1 MNKYVVRTSLVWIGI
16 IVVAIAGFLFY
27 RSRKAAPPAKT
38 SSSMKSSGSSDEQPV
53 AEGPAP
59 TSALQ
64 PANTAAVGGSQT
76 GPSTQTPMQT
86 PLTPVQIT
94 PQRMQSI
101 GVQVGT
107 VEYKH
112 LDNDVRA
119 TGNVDID
126 ERLLAYV
133 QVRFPG
139 YIRKVYANATYLYV
153 RKGEPLFTVYSPDLV
168 ATQQEYLLAR
178 QNQKTLSTSTVDGV
192 ASGAAELSAAAEQRL
207 QQWEVPQSELAR
219 LKETG
224 KPIVDLT
231 INSPVSGYIT
241 EYNALPNMFVEPST
255 RLYTV
260 ADLSSV
266 WVYAQ
271 VFQDDVG
278 RLKLGDAASITVDSY
293 PGRTFYGRIDDILPQ
308 VDLATRTV
316 RVRLAIANRG
326 LKLKP
331 GMFVNVDLK
340 SALGQQLTV
349 PASAVFQTGTRS
361 VVFLDQGDGNLDPK
375 EVVLGPRAG
384 DEFVVLKGLK
394 VHQKIVTSANFLID
408 SESQLQAAAGSFAPP
423 APGAGSNNSAPNAQ
437 AKIDFTTDPN
447 PPHKGGN
454 TFRVQLANASGAPIS
469 GAQVAVTFYM
479 PAMPAM
485 GMSAMKTTVTLSD
498 KGNGLYEGQG
508 NLGSGGSWQTTIT
521 VQQNGKMLATKLLH
535 LNAEGGM

>member
-16 IVVAIAGFLFY
+16 VGIAVAALLLY
-27 RSRKAAPPAKT
+27 RSHHASTPSRANSYA
-38 SSSMKSSGSSDEQPV
+38 SVDEQPV
-53 AEGPAP
+53 AKGPA
-59 TSALQ
+59 
-64 PANTAAVGGSQT
+64 
-76 GPSTQTPMQT
+76 QTPASEAGGTPAMDGFPTGTADKTSMQM
-86 PLTPVQIT
+86 PLTPVQMT
-94 PQRMQSI
+94 PRRMQSI
-101 GVQVGT
+101 GVQTGT
-107 VEYKH
+107 VAYKQI
-112 LDNDVRA
+112 DNDVRA

-126 ERLLAYV
+126 ERLLSYV

-139 YIRKVYANATYLYV
+139 YIRKVFANATYLYV
-153 RKGEPLFTVYSPDLV
+153 RKGQPLFTIYSPDLV

-178 QNQKTLSTSTVDGV
+178 QNQKALSTSTVDGV
-192 ASGAAELSAAAEQRL
+192 AAGGAALSAAAEQRL
-207 QQWEVPQSELAR
+207 QQWEVPQSELAT

-241 EYNALPNMFVEPST
+241 EYNALPNMYVEPST

-260 ADLSSV
+260 ADLSRV

-278 RLKLGDAASITVDSY
+278 RLKPGDAAAITVDSY
-293 PGRTFYGRIDDILPQ
+293 PGRTFSGRIDDILPQ
-308 VDLATRTV
+308 VDAATRTV
-316 RVRLAIANRG
+316 RVRFVIANRG

-340 SALGQQLTV
+340 SALGWRLTV
-349 PASAVFQTGTRS
+349 PASAVFQTGTRQL
-361 VVFLDQGDGNLDPK
+361 VFLDRGDGNLDPK

-394 VHQKIVTSANFLID
+394 AHQKIVTSANFLID

-423 APGAGSNNSAPNAQ
+423 PPGAGSNNSAPNAQ
-437 AKIDFTTDPN
+437 ARIDFTTDPN

-454 TFRVQLANASGAPIS
+454 TFRVQLANASGAPIT

-485 GMSAMKTTVTLSD
+485 GMSAMKTTVTLFD

-508 NLGSGGSWQTTIT
+508 NLGSGGSWQAT
-521 VQQNGKMLATKLLH
+521 VTAQQNGKMLAAKLLH
-535 LNAEGGM
+535 VNAEGGM

>member
-16 IVVAIAGFLFY
+16 SVIAVAAWLLY
-27 RSRKAAPPAKT
+27 RFHHPSGPARLT
-38 SSSMKSSGSSDEQPV
+38 SSQSVAEQPV
-53 AEGPAP
+53 AQGPAP
-59 TSALQ
+59 APASQSTGMPGMAGPPTNSLPEAPTETAL
-64 PANTAAVGGSQT
+64 
-76 GPSTQTPMQT
+76 M
-86 PLTPVQIT
+86 PVQIT

-101 GVQVGT
+101 GVQTGT
-107 VEYKH
+107 VEYKQF
-112 LDNDVRA
+112 DNDVRA

-139 YIRKVYANATYLYV
+139 YIRKVFANASYLYV
-153 RKGEPLFTVYSPDLV
+153 RKGEPLFTIYSPDLV
-168 ATQQEYLLAR
+168 ATQQEYLLAK
-178 QNQKTLSTSTVDGV
+178 QNLKALSTSTIDGV
-192 ASGAAELSAAAEQRL
+192 AAGAAALSAAAEQRL
-207 QQWEVPQSELAR
+207 QQWEVPQSELAK

-224 KPIVDLT
+224 TPITDLT
-231 INSPVSGYIT
+231 INSSVSGYIT
-241 EYNALPNMFVEPST
+241 EYNALPNMYVEPST

-278 RLKLGDAASITVDSY
+278 RLRPGDAASITVDSY
-293 PGRTFYGRIDDILPQ
+293 PGQTFFGRIDDILPQ

-316 RVRLAIANRG
+316 RVRLVIANRG
-326 LKLKP
+326 LRLKP

-340 SALGQQLTV
+340 SPLGRQLVV
-349 PASAVFQTGTRS
+349 PASAVFQTGTRQ

-423 APGAGSNNSAPNAQ
+423 PPGAGSNNVAPSTQ

-447 PPHKGGN
+447 PPHKGAN
-454 TFRVQLANASGAPIS
+454 TFRVKLTATSGAPIS
-469 GAQVAVTFYM
+469 GAQVAITFYM

-485 GMSAMKTTVTLSD
+485 GMSAMKTTLTLSD
-498 KGNGLYEGQG
+498 KSNGLYEGQG
-508 NLGSGGSWQTTIT
+508 NLGSGGSWQVTIT
-521 VQQNGKMLATKLLH
+521 AQQNGKALATKLLH
-535 LNAEGGM
+535 VDAEGGM